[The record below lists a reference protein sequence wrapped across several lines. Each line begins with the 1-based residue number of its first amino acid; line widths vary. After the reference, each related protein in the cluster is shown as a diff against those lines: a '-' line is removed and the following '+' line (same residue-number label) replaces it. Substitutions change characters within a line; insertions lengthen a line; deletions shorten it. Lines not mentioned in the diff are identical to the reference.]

1 MQYKKREERK
11 NGRSD
16 KMLNVCIPDGYNVFT
31 WETYDYSK
39 IRGAQLVKR
48 PRGNQGGRN
57 KETYKDLICAFDIET
72 SLVPYTDQSLMYI
85 WQCAIEDDIII
96 GRTWEDYKKFI
107 EGVTAALNDVKLVF
121 YVHNLSYEFQFL
133 SGIFNFNIEDV
144 FSIKKR
150 KVLKC
155 TYECIEYRC
164 SYLLTNSNLESFTKD
179 MKVEHIKKPG
189 EDIDYT
195 KYRTS
200 TTFLNEKEL
209 AYCLND
215 VLGLVEALHAKMNH
229 DLDTL
234 YTIPLTSTGY
244 VRRDTKNCMRIL
256 PHNYVKKLIPD
267 YEIYTILRESF
278 RGGNTHANRFYAN
291 TRLKNVYSY
300 DRVSSYPDVQLNC
313 MYPVTSFIEVRNTE
327 FNNILYLLE
336 HDKAL
341 IMRCKMKNIRLI
353 DKWEGFPYI
362 PKDKCRNIVNGKY
375 DNGRILSADYLEISI
390 TDIDL
395 KIILDQYSA
404 DMHIYNCYMA
414 SYGELPKTY
423 KRNIARYFE
432 KKTLLKGDESMFYEY
447 CLSKAKLNAIFGM
460 TAQCPVKQNI
470 IFSNGEFIEEDRD
483 LREIYIDY
491 KKKAFLP
498 YQWGVWCT
506 AWARYR
512 LHEGLKIAGNDA
524 VYIDTDSIKS
534 LRELDLT
541 EYNELRKNDSI
552 KNGAIAKDKN
562 GRIHYMGLFE
572 FECKYDVFK
581 TLGAKKY
588 VYQFGDKI
596 THVTIAGV
604 SKKLGGIELD
614 SVLKRKLKGIAHIN
628 KKYNIRC
635 TKKHFPKD
643 GIDFFRNGFVFR
655 KAGGNAAIYNDKP
668 DCAVWINGE
677 NVKITRNTAIVPSEY
692 TLGTTDEYAA
702 LLALCEKERL
712 KDLWK

>member
-1 MQYKKREERK
+1 
-11 NGRSD
+11 
-16 KMLNVCIPDGYNVFT
+16 MLNVQIPDGYSVFT
-31 WETYDYSK
+31 WDTYDYSK
-39 IRGAQLVKR
+39 IRNAPLVKR
-48 PRGNQGGRN
+48 PRGNQGGKTKFN
-57 KETYKDLICAFDIET
+57 YKDLICAFDIET
-72 SLVPYTDQSLMYI
+72 SLVPFTDYAMMYI
-85 WQCAIEDDIII
+85 WQCAIENDVII
-96 GRTWEDYKKFI
+96 GRTWEEYKNFI
-107 EGVTAALNDVKLVF
+107 NGICAVLNDTRIVF

-133 SGIFNFNIEDV
+133 SGIIDFNIEDV
-144 FSIKKR
+144 FAIKKR

-155 TYECIEYRC
+155 VYECIEYRC
-164 SYLLTNSNLESFTKD
+164 SYLLTNSNLESFTRD
-179 MKVEHIKKPG
+179 MQVEHVKRPG
-189 EDIDYT
+189 ADIDYT

-200 TTFLNEKEL
+200 ITFLNKTEMT
-209 AYCLND
+209 YCIND
-215 VLGLVEALHAKMNH
+215 VLGLVESLRAKMRC

-256 PHNYVKKLIPD
+256 PPMYAKRLIPD
-267 YEIYTILRESF
+267 YEIYCIMRESF
-278 RGGNTHANRFYAN
+278 RGGNTHANRYYAN

-313 MYPVTSFIEVRNTE
+313 LYPITPFIEVKNTE
-327 FNNILYLLE
+327 FNNICYLLE
-336 HDKAL
+336 HGKAL
-341 IMRCKMKNIRLI
+341 LMRCKMKNLKMN

-362 PKDKCRNIVNGKY
+362 PKDKCRNIVNGRY
-375 DNGRILSADYLEISI
+375 DNGRVLSADYVEMSI

-395 KIILDQYSA
+395 RIILDQYSA

-432 KKTLLKGDESMFYEY
+432 KKTLLKGDESMYYEY
-447 CLSKAKLNAIFGM
+447 CLSKAKLNSIYGM

-470 IFSNGEFIEEDRD
+470 IFSNGEFIEEERD
-483 LREIYIDY
+483 PREIYIDY

-512 LHEGLKIAGNDA
+512 LHEGLKIAGYDA
-524 VYIDTDSIKS
+524 VYIDTDSIKT
-534 LRELDLT
+534 LTELDLYD
-541 EYNELRKNDSI
+541 YNERRMQDSI
-552 KNGAIAKDKN
+552 KNGAVAIDRN
-562 GRIHYMGLFE
+562 GKTHYMGLFE

-588 VYQFGDKI
+588 VYQFDDRK

-604 SKKLGGIELD
+604 SKRLGGLELD
-614 SVLKRKLKGIAHIN
+614 SVLKRKQKGAAHIKN
-628 KKYNIRC
+628 GHKIRC
-635 TKKHFPKD
+635 TKKRFPRD

-668 DCAVWINGE
+668 DCYIWVNGE
-677 NVKITRNTAIVPSEY
+677 HVKITRNTAIVPSDY

-712 KDLWK
+712 SDLWK